1 LEEKAMTPRGF
12 ITGLVRVIV
21 PTFMQGMVSALL
33 AAGILVF
40 VQSQLLMV
48 KLGISKGAADSAR
61 AQVLHWMDVVLSW
74 LANSSQITF
83 GAVIVLAVYLLVWVI
98 YNGVIV
104 SRTEVSPDTQSI
116 DPSVWIDL
124 LQELGVKALAGLGLV
139 FYVAYFRI
147 GLALWLGWAPAA
159 LNSVTV
165 LNVLQSLGAFI
176 GLAAQLYGIL
186 ALFQL
191 ATLPWYSA
199 EAPSEYPQIAS

>member
-1 LEEKAMTPRGF
+1 MTPRGF

-21 PTFMQGMVSALL
+21 PTFMQGVVSLLL
-33 AAGILVF
+33 AAVVLVL
-40 VQSQLLMV
+40 VQSQLLLV
-48 KLGISKGAADSAR
+48 KLGISKGAADAAR
-61 AQVLHWMDVVLSW
+61 AQVLHWVDVVLGW
-74 LANSSQITF
+74 LSNSSQITF
-83 GAVIVLAVYLLVWVI
+83 GALAVLAVYLLIWVI

-104 SRTEVSPDTQSI
+104 SRTAMSPDTQSI

-139 FYVAYFRI
+139 FYLAYFRV

-159 LNSVTV
+159 LDSVT
-165 LNVLQSLGAFI
+165 LMSVLQSLGAFF
-176 GLAAQLYGIL
+176 GLAAQLYGVL

-199 EAPSEYPQIAS
+199 EAAEEYPQITS